1 MTMVQTMVNAQD
13 TDPASGNLFTPGP
26 KGERAPQ
33 GNAQREA
40 IDALRGYAYQIATS
54 ALAWLSLGPSERLY
68 LEVAEDYA
76 ICAGDAIKAVQVKDT
91 AQSGNVTLK
100 SEDVKEALENFV
112 DLVEKNPGQ
121 KISLHFL
128 TTSEIGI
135 EKAVA
140 DRPNGKAGL
149 KYWRSVAASGDI
161 TPLRKVLSGANMPA
175 KLKAFVDARDDE
187 MLRNDLLKRIHWNCG
202 SADFSQVQIE
212 LELGIAQTG
221 RQHYGTL
228 ASAAKQI
235 SFMVMYHVL
244 QKSTL
249 KDREK
254 RVLIADELTA
264 ILDSASRISLRQK
277 DYDALTSLVSG
288 TLAAL
293 GGGNAT
299 AVAVGGRPPW
309 VFLEEELIRQP
320 LTIER
325 RTFETRI
332 CTAMSKSPSAVL
344 YGSTGLGKTLLART
358 VTAHLKK
365 TFALIEL
372 RDLDSNDIPQRL
384 DPLVPHL
391 HNLKVDAII
400 FDDLN
405 HLENPSVKASFG
417 RVLASLRRRDQFA
430 LVTCYRGPSASVSS
444 NLAIPPENVFEVPYF
459 SEDEVNDLVG
469 LAGGDPSKWGKVAM
483 LAGGQG
489 HPQLVKAFV
498 LGAAARNWP
507 QSELAKIVQ
516 TGFTSTDIVALRDE
530 ARRRL
535 IEELEK
541 DSQTLLFRTSFVI
554 GSFVRG
560 LAIRLGDVSPRL
572 VQAGRTLDKL
582 AGSWIEIIDSERFRI
597 SPLLAGAG
605 AKVLGED
612 ESRAVHSAIARYL
625 VKDRQVSVTNA
636 DAILMHGLAGRD
648 SSVLMALATATTSAP
663 EAVLKDIAE
672 YTFALPNLK
681 TDGPIFPDHPGVSA
695 LLRLAHCRV
704 ILAKGVDEKV
714 DAAVD
719 ALFREIDALKGEL
732 RSGVEVI
739 SLINLLSVPG
749 SAGRIAGWLSLI
761 KRFSQLLASNRDLAE
776 RIERPERP
784 KGHEHRS
791 IRSGLLV
798 MGLSRMPSVKKL
810 EKFFFDL
817 NQMTA
822 NDRDDLLAEFEQ
834 SSSDYDLIVSGAWLA
849 EQNNG
854 TLDWAD
860 SAERYLRLAE
870 MATNWKHPALAA
882 YCYKSRAVMID
893 EYGNDPN
900 AALTSLDV
908 AAAKLGESNILLR
921 ERVKVLWRRNDYREV
936 VELMTPVA
944 DALALDSPI
953 ERMFVLREGAISA
966 ANIGDWARA
975 AKWFHGAAQT
985 IEEGKRITPPV
996 IGLGVDE
1003 AIAEFNIGNRKRC
1016 IELLAK
1022 AIIDLSAIENDQSI
1036 RAVYC
1041 KHLVR
1046 HAVLWVQMRIQP
1058 LIPNTLPYEIIW
1070 LPGSGSNP
1078 QPPEAFRDQPL
1089 GPIDLVW
1096 YLLAEAEI
1104 MSNVDAGIFRNL
1116 RSCLQRGP
1124 VQFQEITIRKK
1135 LIDAAI
1141 LRTDSVQFAK
1151 HFHGHLEGLAFL
1163 LALPQDYRQKF
1174 DVMNPARGEI
1184 PTVSVEQ
1191 LAENE
1196 KMESAAVEAI
1206 LAFAISAS
1214 LSRNFDSISQA
1225 EQKLVSEFGIGFP
1238 GRNAF
1243 ARLCDE
1249 GSKLNPLCEVVIR
1262 IIGVLK
1268 MGTHLVPYDVCGIGL
1283 RFSDFVRQSHFRYEL
1298 TPMLA
1303 DWLMD
1308 RWRSILENERFRLK
1322 RPALNLPQIER
1333 ILDNSDQAAEQKLAS
1348 LLLAGCD
1355 AAGVELADEYID
1367 LLRRQSQPPVKP
1379 SHPSA

>member
-1 MTMVQTMVNAQD
+1 MVNKQYAD
-13 TDPASGNLFTPGP
+13 SPSSNLFTPGP
-26 KGERAPQ
+26 KSEGAPQ

-76 ICAGDAIKAVQVKDT
+76 VCAGDAIKAVQVKDT
-91 AQSGNVTLK
+91 AQSGNVTLN
-100 SEDVKEALENFV
+100 SENVKKALENFV
-112 DLVEKNPGQ
+112 DLVEKNPEQ
-121 KISLHFL
+121 EISLHFL

-140 DRPNGKAGL
+140 DRPNGEAGL
-149 KYWRSVAASGDI
+149 KYWRSIAASGDI
-161 TPLRKVLSGANMPA
+161 APLRKILSSANMPA
-175 KLKAFVDARDDE
+175 KLKAFIDARDDE
-187 MLRNDLLKRIHWNCG
+187 MLRNDLLKRIHWDCG
-202 SADFSQVQIE
+202 SPDFSQVQIE
-212 LELGIAQTG
+212 LERSIAQTG
-221 RQHYGTL
+221 RQYFGPL
-228 ASAAKQI
+228 AITAKQI
-235 SFMVMYHVL
+235 SFIVMFRVL
-244 QKSTL
+244 QISTL

-254 RVLIADELTA
+254 RVLIAEELSE
-264 ILDSASRISLRQK
+264 ILDAASRVPIRLK
-277 DYDALTSLVSG
+277 DLETLTGSLTS
-288 TLAAL
+288 TALAAL

-325 RTFETRI
+325 RTFEKTV
-332 CTAMSKSPSAVL
+332 CTAMSKSPGAIL

-358 VTAHLKK
+358 VTARLKR
-365 TFALIEL
+365 TFALIEF
-372 RDLDSNDIPQRL
+372 RDLDSGDIPQRL
-384 DPLVPHL
+384 DALIPHL
-391 HNLKVDAII
+391 HNLKVDAVI

-430 LVTCYRGPSASVSS
+430 LITCYRRPSASISS
-444 NLAIPPENVFEVPYF
+444 DLAIPPKNVFEVPYF

-483 LAGGQG
+483 FAGGHG

-507 QSELAKIVQ
+507 QSELAKIVR

-541 DSQTLLFRTSFVI
+541 DSQTLLFRTSFII
-554 GSFVRG
+554 GAFVRG
-560 LAIRLGDVSPRL
+560 LAIKLGEVSPRL
-572 VQAGRTLDKL
+572 VQAGGTLDKL
-582 AGSWIEIIDSERFRI
+582 AGSWIEVIDNEHFRI

-672 YTFALPNLK
+672 YTYGLPNLK
-681 TDGPIFPDHPGVSA
+681 TDGPIFPDHPGVSV

-704 ILAKGVDEKV
+704 ILAQSVDEKV

-719 ALFREIDALKGEL
+719 ALFREIDGLQGEL
-732 RSGVEVI
+732 RSSVEVI

-749 SAGRIAGWLSLI
+749 SAGRIAGWLNLI
-761 KRFSQLLASNRDLAE
+761 KRFSLLLASNRDLAE

-810 EKFFFDL
+810 EKFFFNL
-817 NQMTA
+817 NQMTE

-834 SSSDYDLIVSGAWLA
+834 SPSDYDLIVSGAWLA

-854 TLDWAD
+854 ALDWAD

-870 MATNWKHPALAA
+870 MATNWKSPALAA

-908 AAAKLGESNILLR
+908 AAAKLGRNNILLR

-936 VELMTPVA
+936 VELMTPAA
-944 DALALDSPI
+944 DALALDSPT

-975 AKWFHGAAQT
+975 AKWFHDAAQT
-985 IEEGKRITPPV
+985 IEDGKWVTPPV

-1003 AIAEFNIGNRKRC
+1003 AIAEFNVGNRKRC

-1022 AIIDLSAIENDQSI
+1022 AVIGLSAIESDQST

-1046 HAVLWVQMRIQP
+1046 HAVLWVQMHVQP
-1058 LIPNTLPYEIIW
+1058 LIPDALPYEIIW

-1078 QPPEAFRDQPL
+1078 QPSEAFRERPL
-1089 GPIDLVW
+1089 GPIDMVW

-1104 MSNVDAGIFRNL
+1104 MSNVDAGVFRNL
-1116 RSCLQRGP
+1116 RTCLQSGP
-1124 VQFQEITIRKK
+1124 VQFQEKSIRKK

-1141 LRTDSVQFAK
+1141 LRADPLQFAK
-1151 HFHGHLEGLAFL
+1151 HFHGHLDGMAFL

-1184 PTVSVEQ
+1184 PTVSIKQ

-1196 KMESAAVEAI
+1196 KMEAAAVEAI

-1214 LSRNFDSISQA
+1214 LTGNFDCITQA
-1225 EQKLVSEFGIGFP
+1225 EQKLVSELGISFP

-1243 ARLCDE
+1243 ARLRDD
-1249 GSKLNPLCEVVIR
+1249 GSKLNQLYEIVVN
-1262 IIGVLK
+1262 IINVLK
-1268 MGTHLVPYDVCGIGL
+1268 MGTHLVPYDVCVVGL
-1283 RFSDFVRQSHFRYEL
+1283 RFSDFVSQSHFRYEL

-1322 RPALNLPQIER
+1322 RPAPNVPQIER
-1333 ILDNSDQAAEQKLAS
+1333 IMDNSDQAAQQKLAS

-1355 AAGVELADEYID
+1355 AAGVKLADEYID
-1367 LLRRQSQPPVKP
+1367 LLRQQSQTPPK
-1379 SHPSA
+1379 SSYPSA